1 MPPTEPE
8 PLTTAEI
15 ELGHELVRYSRIMHL
30 LKAEMGRLLP
40 AGLDPAA
47 AQLLAWLVHQGPSR
61 QSDLAGSTF
70 LDPSTVSRRIAQLV
84 AHGLVE
90 RRADPGDGRAVQLG
104 PTTLGTEM
112 FEKVRARRE
121 QVVHQVLTGWDTSDV
136 AEFRRL
142 MGKFNDGFE
151 SFRTF

>member
-1 MPPTEPE
+1 MPQTERE
-8 PLTTAEI
+8 PLTEAEI
-15 ELGHELVRYSRIMHL
+15 ELGHELVRYARILHL
-30 LKAEMGRLLP
+30 LKAEMGRLVP

-47 AQLLAWLVHQGPSR
+47 AGLLAWLVRQGASR

-90 RRADPGDGRAVQLG
+90 RAADPGDGRAVLLA
-104 PTTLGTEM
+104 PTALGTEV
-112 FEKVRARRE
+112 FDRVRERRE
-121 QVVHQVLTGWDTSDV
+121 QIVHQVLTGWDASDV

-142 MGKFNDGFE
+142 MCKFNDGFE